1 MKREPLPSLA
11 ELETRVNAKA
21 ELVVAARA
29 TVVTLVLTGFL
40 YPLAMTG
47 AGQALFA
54 DKANGSLV
62 ESAAGQVVG
71 SSLIGQAFADPG
83 YLQGRLSAAGANGY
97 DAASSSGSN
106 LGPTS
111 QKLRDRVAADVARLR
126 AENPDAAGSVP
137 AELVTTSAS
146 GLDPHLSPQAAL
158 WQAPRIA
165 KARGVDAAR
174 VEALIRAH
182 VKGRDLGF
190 LGEPTVNVLKVNL
203 ALDRQFG
210 APSGV
215 TPPA

>member
-1 MKREPLPSLA
+1 
-11 ELETRVNAKA
+11 
-21 ELVVAARA
+21 
-29 TVVTLVLTGFL
+29 
-40 YPLAMTG
+40 
-47 AGQALFA
+47 LFA

-62 ESAAGQVVG
+62 KGPSGEVVG
-71 SSLIGQAFADPG
+71 SSLIGQGFSNPG

-111 QKLRDRVAADVARLR
+111 QKLRDRVTADVERLKG
-126 AENPDAAGSVP
+126 ENPDAPGPVP
-137 AELVTTSAS
+137 VELVTTSAS
-146 GLDPHLSPQAAL
+146 GLDPHVSPAAAL

-174 VEALIRAH
+174 VEALIRSH
-182 VKGRDLGF
+182 VKGRDFGF

-210 APSGV
+210 APS
-215 TPPA
+215 PATAPS